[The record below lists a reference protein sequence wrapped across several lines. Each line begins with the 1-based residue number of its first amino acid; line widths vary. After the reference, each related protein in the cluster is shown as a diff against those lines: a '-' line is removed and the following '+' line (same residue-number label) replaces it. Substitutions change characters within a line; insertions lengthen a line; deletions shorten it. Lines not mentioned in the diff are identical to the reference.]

1 MKITDLPPP
10 EVIEEIGFEAIVAR
24 KIDRFKEIAA
34 SKGIEY
40 IPSPSDDIVTALEVL
55 AYEEMLLRER
65 INNAVKSGL
74 LAFAKGSDLDHIGV
88 TRFGVTRLAGAKP
101 YANFTFTLSSAFGY
115 DITLP
120 KGLILGNDKNDRAFL
135 LDDVV
140 IAAGS
145 LSSDGTAELDAFVET
160 SDAKTEMILT
170 PLPYLVEAQ
179 QNTAFEGGENP
190 EDDERFRERI
200 WLSRERKS
208 TAGSRMM
215 YRYYAL
221 SADSRVQDVAIIE
234 DTAGVVKIYLLGDN
248 GAADSVMIDRVSA
261 ELDKEEVR
269 PLTDK
274 VEVYSATVTDVTIDA
289 QLVLYDL
296 SLQNDVQSL
305 VEERFAKNTMIF
317 GKELSL
323 AKIYGLLESESVA
336 DVVLNAPTASIPCAD
351 NEVLRATL
359 VISYS
364 EVV

>member
-1 MKITDLPPP
+1 
-10 EVIEEIGFEAIVAR
+10 
-24 KIDRFKEIAA
+24 
-34 SKGIEY
+34 
-40 IPSPSDDIVTALEVL
+40 
-55 AYEEMLLRER
+55 
-65 INNAVKSGL
+65 
-74 LAFAKGSDLDHIGV
+74 
-88 TRFGVTRLAGAKP
+88 
-101 YANFTFTLSSAFGY
+101 
-115 DITLP
+115 
-120 KGLILGNDKNDRAFL
+120 
-135 LDDVV
+135 
-140 IAAGS
+140 
-145 LSSDGTAELDAFVET
+145 
-160 SDAKTEMILT
+160 MILT

-305 VEERFAKNTMIF
+305 VEDRFAKNTMIF

-323 AKIYGLLESESVA
+323 AKIYGLLDSESVA